1 VDRGCIDSPLP
12 NESGTDGRMP
22 NGGSK
27 MDSQS
32 KQKKQREELPVGVG
46 NEDRGGSDEVLN
58 RRVGIFCN

>member
-1 VDRGCIDSPLP
+1 
-12 NESGTDGRMP
+12 
-22 NGGSK
+22 